1 MNMRLEPNFYVSLW
15 SKYRPVILQLMTA
28 ASTGPQK
35 YQLFVHEFKAAGS
48 KEKSGYTF
56 LLEAANGKAR
66 NNIRNSAVARD
77 LLQVLQQ
84 SPRAAALMTEA
95 VYAFSLDKQFVLH
108 VDRKEEIAQ
117 AVNA

>member
-1 MNMRLEPNFYVSLW
+1 MNMHLEPNYYVSLW
-15 SKYRPVILQLMTA
+15 SKYRPVLLQLMTA
-28 ASTGPQK
+28 AAANGPQK
-35 YQLFVHEFKAAGS
+35 YQLFVHEFKAAGA

-56 LLEAANGKAR
+56 MLEAANGKAR

-84 SPRAAALMTEA
+84 SPRAATLMTEA

-108 VDRKEEIAQ
+108 VDRKEAIE
-117 AVNA
+117 AVSA